1 MTVLHS
7 IYVFDTHFLGGL
19 YVVTGDLDANGIA
32 EIIVSAGPGAR
43 PHVVILRG
51 DTLEVMASYYAYA
64 KEYTGGVRV
73 NIADPD
79 GNGQQDLVTSTASG
93 SISHVVVFSALGQTV
108 LASFY
113 AFPDAV
119 RNGVLVSSADLDS
132 NGRDELILGTT
143 GGTTNQVGI
152 YNGNPSAIDY
162 FMAYQGWKGE
172 VRVGSV
178 KVGEKTLI
186 TTGPGP
192 GAGPNVRTFDP
203 FTHEL
208 IDSFFAGDENDWSGI
223 TL

>member
-1 MTVLHS
+1 MQ
-7 IYVFDTHFLGGL
+7 
-19 YVVTGDLDANGIA
+19 
-32 EIIVSAGPGAR
+32 AGRHAGR
-43 PHVVILRG
+43 
-51 DTLEVMASYYAYA
+51 
-64 KEYTGGVRV
+64 
-73 NIADPD
+73 
-79 GNGQQDLVTSTASG
+79 
-93 SISHVVVFSALGQTV
+93 QTDRQTYDN
-108 LASFY
+108 LPFN
-113 AFPDAV
+113 D
-119 RNGVLVSSADLDS
+119 
-132 NGRDELILGTT
+132 GTT
-143 GGTTNQVGI
+143 SAVTFTAAGSDFGS
-152 YNGNPSAIDY
+152 NPNAIDY

>member
-1 MTVLHS
+1 M
-7 IYVFDTHFLGGL
+7 
-19 YVVTGDLDANGIA
+19 DA
-32 EIIVSAGPGAR
+32 S
-43 PHVVILRG
+43 
-51 DTLEVMASYYAYA
+51 
-64 KEYTGGVRV
+64 
-73 NIADPD
+73 
-79 GNGQQDLVTSTASG
+79 
-93 SISHVVVFSALGQTV
+93 
-108 LASFY
+108 
-113 AFPDAV
+113 
-119 RNGVLVSSADLDS
+119 
-132 NGRDELILGTT
+132 TT
-143 GGTTNQVGI
+143 GGTTQQVGI
-152 YNGNPSAIDY
+152 YNGNPNAIDY